1 MSFSANS
8 LKELV
13 IKRER
18 GRKEGESTNEEGR
31 GLMSFECTIKS
42 KKFKLGLYF
51 KNSNENLLQGVKHVV
66 ILKFKESVLKKLES
80 KKNVRTAY

>member
-18 GRKEGESTNEEGR
+18 GRKDGESTNEEGR

-66 ILKFKESVLKKLES
+66 ILKFKESVSKKLES
-80 KKNVRTAY
+80 EKNVRTAY

>member
-8 LKELV
+8 LKKLV

-18 GRKEGESTNEEGR
+18 GRKDGGSRNEEGR
-31 GLMSFECTIKS
+31 GLMSCECTTKS
-42 KKFKLGLYF
+42 EKHKLGLYL

>member
-18 GRKEGESTNEEGR
+18 GRTDGGSRNEEGR
-31 GLMSFECTIKS
+31 GLMSCECTIKS
-42 KKFKLGLYF
+42 EEHKLGL
-51 KNSNENLLQGVKHVV
+51 
-66 ILKFKESVLKKLES
+66 
-80 KKNVRTAY
+80 

>member
-18 GRKEGESTNEEGR
+18 GRKDGGSRNEEGR
-31 GLMSFECTIKS
+31 GLMSCECTTKS
-42 KKFKLGLYF
+42 EKHKLGLYL

>member
-66 ILKFKESVLKKLES
+66 ILKFKESVSKKLERE
-80 KKNVRTAY
+80 KNVGTVY

>member
-18 GRKEGESTNEEGR
+18 GRKDGGSRNEEGR
-31 GLMSFECTIKS
+31 GLMSCECTTKS
-42 KKFKLGLYF
+42 EKHKLGLYL
-51 KNSNENLLQGVKHVV
+51 KNSNENLLQGVQHVV

>member
-66 ILKFKESVLKKLES
+66 ILKFKESVSKKLES
-80 KKNVRTAY
+80 EKNVRTAY

>member
-18 GRKEGESTNEEGR
+18 GRKDGESTNEEGR

>member
-18 GRKEGESTNEEGR
+18 GRTDGGSRNEEGR
-31 GLMSFECTIKS
+31 GLMSCECTTKS
-42 KKFKLGLYF
+42 EKHKLGLYL

-66 ILKFKESVLKKLES
+66 ILKFKESVSKKLERE
-80 KKNVRTAY
+80 KNVGTVY

>member
-18 GRKEGESTNEEGR
+18 GRKDGESRNEEGR

-42 KKFKLGLYF
+42 KKHKLGLYF
-51 KNSNENLLQGVKHVV
+51 KNSNENLFQGVKHVV
-66 ILKFKESVLKKLES
+66 ILKFKESVSKKLES
-80 KKNVRTAY
+80 EKNVRTAY

>member
-42 KKFKLGLYF
+42 KKHKLGLYF
-51 KNSNENLLQGVKHVV
+51 KNSNEHLFQGVKHVV
-66 ILKFKESVLKKLES
+66 ILKFKESVSKKLERQ
-80 KKNVRTAY
+80 KKVGTVY

>member
-18 GRKEGESTNEEGR
+18 GRKDGGSRNEEGR
-31 GLMSFECTIKS
+31 GLMSCECTIKS
-42 KKFKLGLYF
+42 EKHKLGLYL

-66 ILKFKESVLKKLES
+66 ILKFKESVSKKLES
-80 KKNVRTAY
+80 EKNIRTAY

>member
-18 GRKEGESTNEEGR
+18 GRKDGGSRNEEGR
-31 GLMSFECTIKS
+31 GLMSCECTTKS
-42 KKFKLGLYF
+42 EKHKLGLYL

-66 ILKFKESVLKKLES
+66 ILKFKESVSKKLES
-80 KKNVRTAY
+80 EKNVRTAY

>member
-18 GRKEGESTNEEGR
+18 GRKDGGSRNEEGR
-31 GLMSFECTIKS
+31 GLMSCECTTKS
-42 KKFKLGLYF
+42 EKHKLGLYL

-80 KKNVRTAY
+80 KKNVRTVY

>member
-18 GRKEGESTNEEGR
+18 GRKDGGSRNEEGR
-31 GLMSFECTIKS
+31 GLMSCECTTKS
-42 KKFKLGLYF
+42 EKHKLGLYL

-66 ILKFKESVLKKLES
+66 ILKFKESVSKKLERE
-80 KKNVRTAY
+80 KNVGTVY

>member
-18 GRKEGESTNEEGR
+18 GRKDGGSRNEEGR
-31 GLMSFECTIKS
+31 GLMSCECTTKS
-42 KKFKLGLYF
+42 EKHKLGLYL

-66 ILKFKESVLKKLES
+66 ILKFKESVSKKLES

>member
-18 GRKEGESTNEEGR
+18 GRKDGGSRNEEGR
-31 GLMSFECTIKS
+31 GLMSCECTTKS
-42 KKFKLGLYF
+42 EKHKLGLYL
-51 KNSNENLLQGVKHVV
+51 KNSNEYLLQGVKHVV

>member
-18 GRKEGESTNEEGR
+18 GRKDGGSRNEEGR
-31 GLMSFECTIKS
+31 GLMSCECTTKS
-42 KKFKLGLYF
+42 EKHKLGLYL

-66 ILKFKESVLKKLES
+66 ILKFKESVSKKLERQ
-80 KKNVRTAY
+80 KKVGTVY

>member
-42 KKFKLGLYF
+42 KKLKLGLYF

>member
-18 GRKEGESTNEEGR
+18 GRTDGGSRNEEGR
-31 GLMSFECTIKS
+31 GLMSCECTTKS
-42 KKFKLGLYF
+42 EKHKLGLYL